1 MGLTGLMNLTDL
13 TDLTDLTGL
22 TSLKDLIYSRGLSLG
37 CSSFLPHNHPCSSEG
52 HPVVLKERSDR
63 LCG

>member
-1 MGLTGLMNLTDL
+1 MYLI
-13 TDLTDLTGL
+13 GL
-22 TSLKDLIYSRGLSLG
+22 TSLTDLKNLTNLVLR

-63 LCG
+63 RQEQQDERSAVTPTLN